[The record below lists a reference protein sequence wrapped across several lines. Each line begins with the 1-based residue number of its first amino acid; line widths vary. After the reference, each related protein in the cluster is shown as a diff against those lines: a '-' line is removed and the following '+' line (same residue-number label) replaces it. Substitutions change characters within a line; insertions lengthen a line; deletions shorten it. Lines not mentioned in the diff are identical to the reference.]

1 MDRRDNQVM
10 QRFFITVANCV
21 LLAGA
26 IIAVP
31 AVSGVRFWHWQISSI
46 STAQNLMMAGLMA
59 AAAGNAMAALFLL
72 KGRPE
77 RKLCWQWA
85 AIFVALLG
93 VEYAFVR
100 GWLDLHWLQRA
111 LLWLQ
116 KRF

>member
-1 MDRRDNQVM
+1 M

-26 IIAVP
+26 LIAVP
-31 AVSGVRFWHWQISSI
+31 EVAGVRFWHWQISSM
-46 STAQNLMMAGLMA
+46 STARTLMLGGLMA
-59 AAAGNAMAALFLL
+59 AAIGNAITALFLL
-72 KGRPE
+72 KGRKE
-77 RKLCWQWA
+77 RKLCWQWT

-93 VEYAFVR
+93 VEYAIVR

>member
-1 MDRRDNQVM
+1 M
-10 QRFFITVANCV
+10 QRLFITVANCV

-26 IIAVP
+26 SIAVP
-31 AVSGVRFWHWQISSI
+31 EVSGVRFWHWQLSSI
-46 STAQNLMMAGLMA
+46 STAQALMLWGLAIA
-59 AAAGNAMAALFLL
+59 ACGNAAAALFLL
-72 KGRPE
+72 KGRKE
-77 RKLCWQWA
+77 RKLCWQWT

-100 GWLDLHWLQRA
+100 GWLNLRWLQRA